1 LPPALTS
8 NTREWPAQIADRSG
22 KPATEID
29 RFAAPLLYYG
39 QAIVATFS
47 VQRRRVGPVCEPR
60 VLPSAQRGSGTVCT
74 GKGGCDK
81 APAGETI
88 PVADTGRACPPRR

>member
-47 VQRRRVGPVCEPR
+47 VQRSGLAPCAAKR
-60 VLPSAQRGSGTVCT
+60 AGSGTVRT